1 MEIKIKYLIINTIA
15 MSDKLKDSDKEASM
29 LIESSAGLNSTVDEY
44 SQAKMSFRF
53 LKKLVENWAMDV
65 KLNENEISD
74 RCLRNIHKWIVD
86 EDNIFYDPY
95 LARMLTKL
103 MKIVLGL
110 LVKSFKDLG
119 VEIVFASFEKLIINT

>member
-29 LIESSAGLNSTVDEY
+29 LIESAANMNSTVDEY

-65 KLNENEISD
+65 KLNENQISNE
-74 RCLRNIHKWIVD
+74 CLKNIHKWIVD

-119 VEIVFASFEKLIINT
+119 V

>member
-65 KLNENEISD
+65 KLNENEI
-74 RCLRNIHKWIVD
+74 
-86 EDNIFYDPY
+86 FYDPY